1 VVAGTQITGLG
12 AVTGYGWGVEAL
24 RRGLRS
30 QRTSA
35 TTRAVDGLT
44 VTAGFVPDEGA
55 PDGPPAPDDRYEA
68 AVGAAVREAV
78 ADATARGWRPGATVG
93 VLFCTG
99 IGDVRMVRD
108 NYFQAT
114 ERPRPGLFAR
124 MLHTSAASLVAQEH
138 GWVGPNTVVNAAC
151 SSGSVALQL
160 ADQWVRSGVA
170 TDVVVVG
177 AEFCVIGEVVTG
189 FRRMRVLLGDNR
201 SLTDCR
207 PFQEGSRGFFLGEG
221 ALALVVSPRTDAGR
235 ARYLG
240 GATTHDAYHLVASE
254 PEGREMERCLVEALK
269 GAGATPSDVG
279 VVKAHGSGTPLH
291 DGVEAALADRLFPPA
306 TRLVSYKPLLG
317 HCMAV
322 SALAELAGALAGWE
336 EGVLP
341 APVTATDAAHPR
353 LADGGPPPDGLVVCT
368 SMGLGGTNAAV
379 VLDIAPGG
387 TP

>member
-1 VVAGTQITGLG
+1 MAGTHITGLG
-12 AVTGYGWGVEAL
+12 AVTGYGWGVGAL

-35 TTRAVDGLT
+35 TPRHVDGLA
-44 VTAGFVPDEGA
+44 VTAAFIPDEGA
-55 PDGPPAPDDRYEA
+55 PGGAPSPHERYEA
-68 AVGAAVREAV
+68 AVHAAVREAV

-99 IGDVRMVRD
+99 IGDVRLMRD
-108 NYFQAT
+108 NYFLADV
-114 ERPRPGLFAR
+114 RPRPGLFAR
-124 MLHTSAASLVAQEH
+124 LLHTSAASLVAQEH

-151 SSGSVALQL
+151 SSGNVALQL
-160 ADQWVRSGVA
+160 ADQLIAAGAA
-170 TDVVVVG
+170 TDVVVAG
-177 AEFCVIGEVVTG
+177 AELCVIGEVVTG

-201 SLTDCR
+201 ALADCR
-207 PFQEGSRGFFLGEG
+207 PFQEGSRGFFLGE
-221 ALALVVSPRTDAGR
+221 AAAALVVSSRTDAGR

-240 GATTHDAYHLVASE
+240 GATTHDAHHLVATE
-254 PEGREMERCLVEALK
+254 PGGREMERCVVEALK
-269 GAGATPSDVG
+269 GAGATPADVG

-291 DGVEAALADRLFPPA
+291 DGVEAALADRLFPEA

-317 HCMAV
+317 HCMGA
-322 SALAELAGALAGWE
+322 SALVELAGTLAGWE

-353 LADGGPPPDGLVVCT
+353 LAAGGPPPDGLVVCS
-368 SMGLGGTNAAV
+368 SMGLGGANAAV